1 MGEIAKLYNNITNIG
16 VTDKLS
22 KLEMKRVRLLN
33 IFISNWFLIELI
45 LITEDTLKKGI
56 YSLPVL
62 IHMGSITGLLVTLF
76 LQYKRKFMVARIL
89 FFSLILY
96 SNFMF
101 CNFAERGGYI
111 EYFYIVV
118 PVFLLLFTNNKYL
131 LYSVFIISY
140 LLFVIPIHIFPIYPE
155 GTFGSPV
162 LILIQFIIFFFLVQY
177 FKNANI
183 KSEETLE
190 NQRKQLEELNEFQS
204 QFFINVSHEI
214 RTPLTLIKG
223 EIDQLELLKGSA
235 YEKEG
240 FEIKN
245 RLNKQVNKI
254 KNIVDDV
261 LDLAKM
267 KEANF
272 KISPTPYLINKLI
285 DKLYTSFEP
294 LCNQKEIV
302 FTVKKEKN
310 ECWVSSDI
318 IFLERALNNIILN
331 AIKYTPKKGNITVS
345 LNKLNEQIIISIKD
359 SGIGISEKNIKLI
372 YNRFY
377 QVKNDINKA
386 GGSGIG
392 LAFSKEII
400 ELHQGSLT
408 VKSELG
414 KGSTFIISLPETTK
428 IYKEIQH
435 VQHEK
440 TSKKNAHKSTLI
452 SKDIIKQP
460 KSGHYRILIVDDNFE
475 MRAYLKRILSNYT
488 CFEAENGKEA
498 LDFLSKEKIDFVITD
513 YMMPLMN
520 GLALIEKIKAK
531 KINVPILMLTARTDT
546 KSKLEVLR
554 LGIDDYLN
562 KPFEKEELLIRIQ
575 NALNNSINRTI
586 FIKENTIKK
595 EELSDGDLWIKK
607 VEEFINK
614 QCSDPNMTQE
624 DIAQHFSTSRSS
636 LNRKIK
642 AATGLTPNQFITE
655 IKLQKARSIVEQ
667 NPSVLLKTLAL
678 EVGYLHST
686 HFSKIYKQRFGVLP
700 LNKSTIKKGA
710 N

>member
-1 MGEIAKLYNNITNIG
+1 MGEIAKLYTNITNIG

-62 IHMGSITGLLVTLF
+62 IHIGSITGLLVTLF

-240 FEIKN
+240 FDIKN

-294 LCNQKEIV
+294 LCNQKDIV
-302 FTVKKEKN
+302 LTVKKEKD
-310 ECWVSSDI
+310 EYWVSSDI

-359 SGIGISEKNIKLI
+359 SGIGISEKDIKLI

-428 IYKEIQH
+428 IDKEIQH
-435 VQHEK
+435 EK
-440 TSKKNAHKSTLI
+440 PSKKNAHKSTLI
-452 SKDIIKQP
+452 SKDKIKQP
-460 KSGHYRILIVDDNFE
+460 TSGHYRILIVDDNFE

-488 CFEAENGKEA
+488 CFEAENGEEA
-498 LDFLSKEKIDFVITD
+498 LDFLSKEKIDFIITD
-513 YMMPLMN
+513 YMMPVMN

-531 KINVPILMLTARTDT
+531 KINVPILMLTALTDT

-562 KPFEKEELLIRIQ
+562 KPFEKDELLIRIQ
-575 NALNNSINRTI
+575 NALNNSINRTTY
-586 FIKENTIKK
+586 IKENTIKK
-595 EELSDGDLWIKK
+595 EELNESDLWIKK
-607 VEEFINK
+607 IEEFINK

-624 DIAQHFSTSRSS
+624 DIAQHLNTSRSS

>member
-1 MGEIAKLYNNITNIG
+1 MKKIAKLYSNITNIG

-22 KLEMKRVRLLN
+22 KLESKRVRLLN
-33 IFISNWFLIELI
+33 IFISNWFLIELV

-56 YSLPVL
+56 SSFPVL
-62 IHMGSITGLLVTLF
+62 VHTGSIIGLLATLF

-140 LLFVIPIHIFPIYPE
+140 LLFVIPIHVFPIYPE
-155 GTFGSPV
+155 GTFGSPI

-190 NQRKQLEELNEFQS
+190 SQRKQLEELNEFQS

-223 EIDQLELLKGSA
+223 EIDGLDAFKNTP
-235 YEKEG
+235 YETESLV
-240 FEIKN
+240 IKN

-254 KNIVDDV
+254 KTIVDDV

-267 KEANF
+267 KDANF
-272 KISPTPYLINKLI
+272 KIYPTPFLINNLI
-285 DKLYTSFEP
+285 NKLYTSFEP
-294 LCNQKEIV
+294 LCNQKGIS
-302 FTVKKEKN
+302 FTIKKVNE
-310 ECWVSSDI
+310 ECWVLSDTV
-318 IFLERALNNIILN
+318 FLERALNNIIVN
-331 AIKYTPKKGNITVS
+331 AIKYTPKNGNISIT
-345 LNKLNEQIIISIKD
+345 LYENNEQVFIAVKD
-359 SGIGISEKNIKLI
+359 SGIGIAKKDIDLI
-372 YNRFY
+372 YDRFY
-377 QVKNDINKA
+377 QAKNDINKA
-386 GGSGIG
+386 GGSGVG

-400 ELHQGSLT
+400 ELHQGKLT
-408 VKSELG
+408 VESKLD
-414 KGSTFIISLPETTK
+414 KGSTFIVMLPKASKINTKENLEETT
-428 IYKEIQH
+428 
-435 VQHEK
+435 VQNTYEESFTH
-440 TSKKNAHKSTLI
+440 KKVI
-452 SKDIIKQP
+452 SSEVTKP
-460 KSGHYRILIVDDNFE
+460 YTILIVDDNFE
-475 MRAYLKRILSNYT
+475 MRAYLKSILNNYT

-498 LDFLSKEKIDFVITD
+498 LDILSKEKIDFIVTD
-513 YMMPLMN
+513 YMMPVMN
-520 GLALIEKIKAK
+520 GLTLIENIKEK
-531 KINVPILMLTARTDT
+531 KINVPILMLTARTDS
-546 KSKLEVLR
+546 KSKLKVLQ

-575 NALNNSINRTI
+575 NALNNSINRTT
-586 FIKENTIKK
+586 FIEENTIEKK
-595 EELSDGDLWIKK
+595 ELSQSNLWIKK
-607 VEEFINK
+607 VQKFINE
-614 QCSDPNMTQE
+614 QCSNPNMTQE
-624 DIAQHFSTSRSS
+624 DIAQHFNTSRSS

-642 AATGLTPNQFITE
+642 AATGLTPNQLITE

-700 LNKSTIKKGA
+700 LNKSAIKKGA

>member
-1 MGEIAKLYNNITNIG
+1 MGKITKLYSDITNIG
-16 VTDKLS
+16 ATDKLS

-33 IFISNWFLIELI
+33 IFISNWFLIELV
-45 LITEDTLKKGI
+45 LITEDYLSRVDP
-56 YSLPVL
+56 SLQVF
-62 IHMGSITGLLVTLF
+62 IHSGSIIGLLTTLF
-76 LQYKRKFMVARIL
+76 LQYKRKFLSARIL

-183 KSEETLE
+183 KSEEILE

-223 EIDQLELLKGSA
+223 EVDRLELLKGTT

-240 FEIKN
+240 FDIKN

-254 KNIVDDV
+254 KTIVDDV

-294 LCNQKEIV
+294 LCNQKDIV
-302 FTVKKEKN
+302 LTVKKEKD

-359 SGIGISEKNIKLI
+359 SGIGISEKDIKLI

-414 KGSTFIISLPETTK
+414 KGSTFIISLPETTN
-428 IYKEIQH
+428 IDKETQ
-435 VQHEK
+435 QEK
-440 TSKKNAHKSTLI
+440 PSKKNAHKSTLI
-452 SKDIIKQP
+452 SENKIKQHT
-460 KSGHYRILIVDDNFE
+460 SGHYRILIVDDNFE

-488 CFEAENGKEA
+488 CFEAENGEEA

-513 YMMPLMN
+513 YMMPVMN

-562 KPFEKEELLIRIQ
+562 KPFEKDELLIRIQ
-575 NALNNSINRTI
+575 NALNNSINRTT

-595 EELSDGDLWIKK
+595 EELNESDLWIKK

-624 DIAQHFSTSRSS
+624 DIAQHFNTSRSS

-642 AATGLTPNQFITE
+642 AVTGLTPNQFITE
-655 IKLQKARSIVEQ
+655 VKLQKARIIIEQ
-667 NPSVLLKTLAL
+667 NPSILLKTLAL
-678 EVGYLHST
+678 EVGYLHTT
-686 HFSKIYKQRFGVLP
+686 HFSKIYKQRFGLLP
-700 LNKSTIKKGA
+700 LNKNMIKKEA

>member
-1 MGEIAKLYNNITNIG
+1 MGEIAKLYTNITNIG

-62 IHMGSITGLLVTLF
+62 IHIGSITGLLVTLF

-240 FEIKN
+240 FDIKN
-245 RLNKQVNKI
+245 RINKQVNKI

-294 LCNQKEIV
+294 LCNQKYIV
-302 FTVKKEKN
+302 LTVKKEKD
-310 ECWVSSDI
+310 EYWVSSDI

-428 IYKEIQH
+428 IDKEIQ
-435 VQHEK
+435 QEK
-440 TSKKNAHKSTLI
+440 PLKKNAHKSTLI
-452 SKDIIKQP
+452 SKDKIKQP
-460 KSGHYRILIVDDNFE
+460 TSGHYRILIVDDNFE

-488 CFEAENGKEA
+488 CFEAENGEEA

-513 YMMPLMN
+513 YMMPVMN

-562 KPFEKEELLIRIQ
+562 KPFEKDELLIRIQ
-575 NALNNSINRTI
+575 NALNNSINRTTY
-586 FIKENTIKK
+586 IKENTIKK
-595 EELSDGDLWIKK
+595 EELNESDLWIKK

-624 DIAQHFSTSRSS
+624 DIAQHLNTSRSS

>member
-1 MGEIAKLYNNITNIG
+1 MGEIAKLYTNITNIG

-62 IHMGSITGLLVTLF
+62 IHIGSITGLLVTLF

-240 FEIKN
+240 FDIKN

-294 LCNQKEIV
+294 LCNQKDIV
-302 FTVKKEKN
+302 LTVKKEKD
-310 ECWVSSDI
+310 ECWVLSDI

-359 SGIGISEKNIKLI
+359 SGIGISEKDIKLI

-400 ELHQGSLT
+400 ELHQGNLT

-428 IYKEIQH
+428 IDKEIQR
-435 VQHEK
+435 EK
-440 TSKKNAHKSTLI
+440 PSKKNTHKSTLI
-452 SKDIIKQP
+452 SKDKIKQP
-460 KSGHYRILIVDDNFE
+460 TSGHYRILIVDDNFE

-488 CFEAENGKEA
+488 CFEAENGEEA
-498 LDFLSKEKIDFVITD
+498 LDFLSKEKIDFIITD
-513 YMMPLMN
+513 YMMPVMN

-531 KINVPILMLTARTDT
+531 KINVPILMLTARTDA

-562 KPFEKEELLIRIQ
+562 KPFEKDELLIRIQ
-575 NALNNSINRTI
+575 NALNNSINRTTY
-586 FIKENTIKK
+586 IKENTIKK
-595 EELSDGDLWIKK
+595 EELNESDLWIKK

-624 DIAQHFSTSRSS
+624 DIALHLNTSRSS

>member
-1 MGEIAKLYNNITNIG
+1 MGEIAKLYTNITNIG

-62 IHMGSITGLLVTLF
+62 IHIGSITGLLVTLF

-240 FEIKN
+240 FDIKN
-245 RLNKQVNKI
+245 RLNKEVNKI

-294 LCNQKEIV
+294 LCNQKDIV
-302 FTVKKEKN
+302 LTVKKEKD
-310 ECWVSSDI
+310 ECWVLSDI

-428 IYKEIQH
+428 IDKEIQH
-435 VQHEK
+435 EK
-440 TSKKNAHKSTLI
+440 PSKKNTHKSTLI
-452 SKDIIKQP
+452 SKDKIKQP
-460 KSGHYRILIVDDNFE
+460 TSGHYRILIVDDNFE

-488 CFEAENGKEA
+488 CFEAENGEEA
-498 LDFLSKEKIDFVITD
+498 LDFLSKEKIDFIITD
-513 YMMPLMN
+513 YMMPVMN

-562 KPFEKEELLIRIQ
+562 KPFEKDELLIRIQ
-575 NALNNSINRTI
+575 NALNNSINRTTY
-586 FIKENTIKK
+586 IKENTIKK
-595 EELSDGDLWIKK
+595 EELNESDLWIKK

-624 DIAQHFSTSRSS
+624 DIAQHLNTSRSS

>member
-1 MGEIAKLYNNITNIG
+1 MFYKKIAKLYNNLTNIG

-22 KLEMKRVRLLN
+22 KLERKRVRLLN
-33 IFISNWFLIELI
+33 IFISNWFLIELV
-45 LITEDTLKKGI
+45 LISEDIFNKGTS
-56 YSLPVL
+56 SLPVF
-62 IHMGSITGLLVTLF
+62 IHSGSIIGLVVTLF
-76 LQYKRKFMVARIL
+76 LQFKHKFQAARIL

-140 LLFVIPIHIFPIYPE
+140 LLFVIPIHIFPIYPK
-155 GTFGSPV
+155 GTFGSPI
-162 LILIQFIIFFFLVQY
+162 LILVQFIIFFFLVQY
-177 FKNANI
+177 FKNVNT
-183 KSEETLE
+183 KSEEILE

-240 FEIKN
+240 FDIKN

-359 SGIGISEKNIKLI
+359 SGIGIAKEDINLI

-386 GGSGIG
+386 GGSGVG

-400 ELHQGSLT
+400 ELHQGKLI
-408 VKSELG
+408 VESELK
-414 KGSTFIISLPETTK
+414 KGSTFTIMLPQTSKINTK
-428 IYKEIQH
+428 ENLEEIT
-435 VQHEK
+435 VQHTYEESFTHK
-440 TSKKNAHKSTLI
+440 KVTSSEITKPYA
-452 SKDIIKQP
+452 
-460 KSGHYRILIVDDNFE
+460 ILIVDDNFE
-475 MRAYLKRILSNYT
+475 MRAYLKKILNQYT

-498 LDFLSKEKIDFVITD
+498 LDVLSNERIDFMVTD
-513 YMMPLMN
+513 YMMPVMD
-520 GLALIEKIKAK
+520 GLTLIEKIKEQE
-531 KINVPILMLTARTDT
+531 IYVPILMLTARTDST
-546 KSKLEVLR
+546 SKLNVLR
-554 LGIDDYLN
+554 LGIDDYVN

-575 NALNNSINRTI
+575 NALHNNANRAQ
-586 FIKENTIKK
+586 FIERNNISKK
-595 EELSDGDLWIKK
+595 ELDQNNHWIIDIQKF
-607 VEEFINK
+607 VYK
-614 QCSDPNMTQE
+614 QCSNPKMTQD
-624 DIAQHFSTSRSS
+624 DIVAYFSTSRSS

-642 AATGLTPNQFITE
+642 AKTGLTPNQFITE
-655 IKLQKARSIVEQ
+655 IKLQKARDLLEQ
-667 NPSVLLKTLAL
+667 NPTILLKTLAL
-678 EVGYLHST
+678 EVGYLHTT

-700 LNKSTIKKGA
+700 MAKN
-710 N
+710 NQV

>member
-1 MGEIAKLYNNITNIG
+1 MGEVAKLYNNITNIG

-302 FTVKKEKN
+302 FTVKKEKS

-428 IYKEIQH
+428 INKEIQL
-435 VQHEK
+435 EK

-488 CFEAENGKEA
+488 CFEAENGEEA

-513 YMMPLMN
+513 YMMPVMN
-520 GLALIEKIKAK
+520 GLALIEKIKAN

-575 NALNNSINRTI
+575 NALNNSINRTT

-595 EELSDGDLWIKK
+595 EELSEGDLWIKK

-624 DIAQHFSTSRSS
+624 DIAQHFNTSRSS

>member
-1 MGEIAKLYNNITNIG
+1 MKKIAKLYSNITNIG

-22 KLEMKRVRLLN
+22 KLESKRVRLLN
-33 IFISNWFLIELI
+33 IFISNWFLIELV

-56 YSLPVL
+56 SSFPVL
-62 IHMGSITGLLVTLF
+62 VHTGSIIGLLATLF

-140 LLFVIPIHIFPIYPE
+140 LLFVIPIHVFPIYPE
-155 GTFGSPV
+155 GTFGSPI

-190 NQRKQLEELNEFQS
+190 SQRKQLEELNEFQS

-223 EIDQLELLKGSA
+223 EIDGLDAFKNTP
-235 YEKEG
+235 YETESLV
-240 FEIKN
+240 IKN

-254 KNIVDDV
+254 KTIVDDV

-267 KEANF
+267 KDASF
-272 KISPTPYLINKLI
+272 KIYPTPFLINNLI
-285 DKLYTSFEP
+285 NKLYTSFEP
-294 LCNQKEIV
+294 LCNQKGIS
-302 FTVKKEKN
+302 FTIKKVNE
-310 ECWVSSDI
+310 ECWVLSDTV
-318 IFLERALNNIILN
+318 FLERALNNIIVN
-331 AIKYTPKKGNITVS
+331 AIKYTPKNGNISIT
-345 LNKLNEQIIISIKD
+345 LYENNEQVFIAVKD
-359 SGIGISEKNIKLI
+359 SGIGIAKKDIDLI
-372 YNRFY
+372 YDRFY
-377 QVKNDINKA
+377 QAKNDINKA
-386 GGSGIG
+386 GGSGVG

-400 ELHQGSLT
+400 ELHQGKLT
-408 VKSELG
+408 VESKLD
-414 KGSTFIISLPETTK
+414 KGSTFIVMLPKASKINTKENLEETT
-428 IYKEIQH
+428 
-435 VQHEK
+435 VQNTYEESFTH
-440 TSKKNAHKSTLI
+440 KKVI
-452 SKDIIKQP
+452 SSEVTKP
-460 KSGHYRILIVDDNFE
+460 YTILIVDDNFE
-475 MRAYLKRILSNYT
+475 MRAYLKSILNNYT
-488 CFEAENGKEA
+488 CFDAENGKEA
-498 LDFLSKEKIDFVITD
+498 LDILSKEKIDFIVTD
-513 YMMPLMN
+513 YMMPVMN
-520 GLALIEKIKAK
+520 GLTLIENIKEK
-531 KINVPILMLTARTDT
+531 KINVPILMLTARTDS
-546 KSKLEVLR
+546 KSKLKVLR

-575 NALNNSINRTI
+575 NALNNSINRTT
-586 FIKENTIKK
+586 FIKENTIEKK
-595 EELSDGDLWIKK
+595 ELSQSNLWIKK
-607 VEEFINK
+607 VQKFINE
-614 QCSDPNMTQE
+614 QCSNPNMTQE
-624 DIAQHFSTSRSS
+624 DIAQHFNTSRSS

-642 AATGLTPNQFITE
+642 AATGLTPNQLITE

-700 LNKSTIKKGA
+700 LNKSAIKKGA

>member
-1 MGEIAKLYNNITNIG
+1 MGEIAKLYTNITNIG

-62 IHMGSITGLLVTLF
+62 IHIGSITGLLVTLF

-240 FEIKN
+240 FDIKN
-245 RLNKQVNKI
+245 RLNKEVNKI

-294 LCNQKEIV
+294 LCNQKGIV
-302 FTVKKEKN
+302 LTVKKEKD
-310 ECWVSSDI
+310 ECWVLSDI

-428 IYKEIQH
+428 IDKEIQH
-435 VQHEK
+435 EK
-440 TSKKNAHKSTLI
+440 PSKKNAHKSTLI
-452 SKDIIKQP
+452 SKDKIKQP

-488 CFEAENGKEA
+488 CFEAENGEEA
-498 LDFLSKEKIDFVITD
+498 LDFLSKEKIDFIITD
-513 YMMPLMN
+513 YMMPVMN

-531 KINVPILMLTARTDT
+531 KINIPILMLTARTDT

-562 KPFEKEELLIRIQ
+562 KPFGKDELLIRIQ
-575 NALNNSINRTI
+575 NALNNSINRTTY
-586 FIKENTIKK
+586 IKENTIKK
-595 EELSDGDLWIKK
+595 EELNESDLWIKK

-624 DIAQHFSTSRSS
+624 DIAQHLNTSRSS

>member
-1 MGEIAKLYNNITNIG
+1 MGEIAKLYTNITNIG

-62 IHMGSITGLLVTLF
+62 IHIGSITGLLVTLF

-240 FEIKN
+240 FDIKN

-294 LCNQKEIV
+294 LCNQKDIV
-302 FTVKKEKN
+302 LTVKKEKD
-310 ECWVSSDI
+310 ECWVLSDI

-400 ELHQGSLT
+400 ELHQGNLT

-428 IYKEIQH
+428 IDKEIQH
-435 VQHEK
+435 EK
-440 TSKKNAHKSTLI
+440 PSKKNAHKSTLI
-452 SKDIIKQP
+452 SKDKIKQP
-460 KSGHYRILIVDDNFE
+460 TSGHYRILIVDDNFE

-488 CFEAENGKEA
+488 CFEAENGEEA

-513 YMMPLMN
+513 YMMPVMN

-531 KINVPILMLTARTDT
+531 KINVPILMLTARTET

-562 KPFEKEELLIRIQ
+562 KPFEKDELLIRIQ
-575 NALNNSINRTI
+575 NALNNSINRTTY
-586 FIKENTIKK
+586 IKENTIKK
-595 EELSDGDLWIKK
+595 EELNESDLWIKK

-624 DIAQHFSTSRSS
+624 DIALHLNTSRSS

>member
-1 MGEIAKLYNNITNIG
+1 MGEIAKLYTNITNIG

-62 IHMGSITGLLVTLF
+62 IHIGSITGLLVTLF

-140 LLFVIPIHIFPIYPE
+140 LLFVIPIHIFPIYPK

-240 FEIKN
+240 FDIKN

-294 LCNQKEIV
+294 LCNQKDIV
-302 FTVKKEKN
+302 LTVKKEKD
-310 ECWVSSDI
+310 ECWVLSDI

-428 IYKEIQH
+428 IDKEIQH
-435 VQHEK
+435 EK
-440 TSKKNAHKSTLI
+440 PSKKNANKSTLI
-452 SKDIIKQP
+452 SKDKIKQP

-488 CFEAENGKEA
+488 CFEAENGEEA

-513 YMMPLMN
+513 YMMPVMN

-562 KPFEKEELLIRIQ
+562 KPFEKDELLIRIQ
-575 NALNNSINRTI
+575 NALNNSINRTTY
-586 FIKENTIKK
+586 IKENTIKK
-595 EELSDGDLWIKK
+595 EELNESDLWIKK

-624 DIAQHFSTSRSS
+624 DIAQHLNTSRSS

>member
-1 MGEIAKLYNNITNIG
+1 MGEIAKLYTNITNIG

-62 IHMGSITGLLVTLF
+62 IHIGSITGLLVTLF

-240 FEIKN
+240 FDIKN

-294 LCNQKEIV
+294 LCNQKDIV
-302 FTVKKEKN
+302 LTVKKEKD
-310 ECWVSSDI
+310 ECWVLSDI

-359 SGIGISEKNIKLI
+359 SGIGISEKDIKLI

-428 IYKEIQH
+428 IDKEIQR
-435 VQHEK
+435 EK
-440 TSKKNAHKSTLI
+440 PSKKNAHKSTLI
-452 SKDIIKQP
+452 SKDKIKQP
-460 KSGHYRILIVDDNFE
+460 TSGHYRILIVDDNFE

-488 CFEAENGKEA
+488 CFEAENGEEA

-513 YMMPLMN
+513 YMMPVMN

-562 KPFEKEELLIRIQ
+562 KPFEKDELLIRIQ
-575 NALNNSINRTI
+575 NALNNSINRTTY
-586 FIKENTIKK
+586 IKENTIKK
-595 EELSDGDLWIKK
+595 EELNESDLWIKK

-624 DIAQHFSTSRSS
+624 DIAQHLNTSRSS

>member
-1 MGEIAKLYNNITNIG
+1 MGKITKLYSDITNIG

-33 IFISNWFLIELI
+33 IFISNWFLIELV
-45 LITEDTLKKGI
+45 LITEDYLSRVDP
-56 YSLPVL
+56 SLQVF
-62 IHMGSITGLLVTLF
+62 IHSGSIIGLLTTLF
-76 LQYKRKFMVARIL
+76 LQYKRKFLFARIL

-140 LLFVIPIHIFPIYPE
+140 LLFVIPIHLFPIYPE
-155 GTFGSPV
+155 GTFGSPI

-183 KSEETLE
+183 KSEEILE

-223 EIDQLELLKGSA
+223 EVDRLELLKGTT

-240 FEIKN
+240 FDIKN

-254 KNIVDDV
+254 KTIVDDV

-294 LCNQKEIV
+294 LCNQKDIV
-302 FTVKKEKN
+302 LTVKKEKD

-345 LNKLNEQIIISIKD
+345 LNKLNGQIIISIKD
-359 SGIGISEKNIKLI
+359 SGIGISEKDIKLI

-428 IYKEIQH
+428 IDKEIQR
-435 VQHEK
+435 EK
-440 TSKKNAHKSTLI
+440 PSKKNTHKSTLI
-452 SKDIIKQP
+452 SKDKIKQP
-460 KSGHYRILIVDDNFE
+460 ISGHYRILIVDDNFE

-488 CFEAENGKEA
+488 CFEAENGEEA

-513 YMMPLMN
+513 YMMPVMN
-520 GLALIEKIKAK
+520 GLALVENIKKK

-575 NALNNSINRTI
+575 NALNNSINRTT
-586 FIKENTIKK
+586 FIKENTIEK
-595 EELSDGDLWIKK
+595 EELNESNLWIKK

-624 DIAQHFSTSRSS
+624 DIAQHFNTSRSS

-642 AATGLTPNQFITE
+642 AVTGLTPNQFITE
-655 IKLQKARSIVEQ
+655 VKLQKARIIIEQ
-667 NPSVLLKTLAL
+667 NPSILLKTLAL
-678 EVGYLHST
+678 EVGYLHTT
-686 HFSKIYKQRFGVLP
+686 HFSKIYKQRFGLLP
-700 LNKSTIKKGA
+700 LNKSIIKKEA

>member
-1 MGEIAKLYNNITNIG
+1 MKKIAKLYSNITNIG

-22 KLEMKRVRLLN
+22 KLESKRVRLLN
-33 IFISNWFLIELI
+33 IFISNWFLIELV

-56 YSLPVL
+56 SSFPVL
-62 IHMGSITGLLVTLF
+62 VHTGSIIGLLATLF

-140 LLFVIPIHIFPIYPE
+140 LLFVIPIHVFPIYPE
-155 GTFGSPV
+155 GTFGSPI

-190 NQRKQLEELNEFQS
+190 SQRKQLEELNEFQS

-223 EIDQLELLKGSA
+223 EIDGLDAFKNTP
-235 YEKEG
+235 YETESLV
-240 FEIKN
+240 IKN

-254 KNIVDDV
+254 KTIVDDV

-267 KEANF
+267 KDANF
-272 KISPTPYLINKLI
+272 KIYPTPFLINNLI
-285 DKLYTSFEP
+285 NKLYTSFEP
-294 LCNQKEIV
+294 LCSQKGIS
-302 FTVKKEKN
+302 FTIKKVNE
-310 ECWVSSDI
+310 ECWVLSDTV
-318 IFLERALNNIILN
+318 FLERALNNIIVN
-331 AIKYTPKKGNITVS
+331 AIKYTPKNGNISIT
-345 LNKLNEQIIISIKD
+345 LYKNNEQVFIAVKD
-359 SGIGISEKNIKLI
+359 SGIGIAKKDIDLI
-372 YNRFY
+372 YDRFY
-377 QVKNDINKA
+377 QAKNDINKA
-386 GGSGIG
+386 GGSGVG

-400 ELHQGSLT
+400 ELHQGKLT
-408 VKSELG
+408 VESKLD
-414 KGSTFIISLPETTK
+414 KGSTFIVMLPKASKINTKENLEETT
-428 IYKEIQH
+428 
-435 VQHEK
+435 VQNTYEESFTH
-440 TSKKNAHKSTLI
+440 KKVI
-452 SKDIIKQP
+452 SSEVTKP
-460 KSGHYRILIVDDNFE
+460 YTILIVDDNFE
-475 MRAYLKRILSNYT
+475 MRTYLKSILNNYT
-488 CFEAENGKEA
+488 CFEAENGKAA
-498 LDFLSKEKIDFVITD
+498 LDILSKEKIDFIVTD
-513 YMMPLMN
+513 YMMPVMN
-520 GLALIEKIKAK
+520 GLTLIENIKEK
-531 KINVPILMLTARTDT
+531 KINVPILMLTARTDS
-546 KSKLEVLR
+546 KSKLKVLR

-575 NALNNSINRTI
+575 NALNNSINRTT
-586 FIKENTIKK
+586 FIKENTIEKK
-595 EELSDGDLWIKK
+595 ELSQSNLWIKK
-607 VEEFINK
+607 VQKFINE
-614 QCSDPNMTQE
+614 QCSNPNMTQE
-624 DIAQHFSTSRSS
+624 DIAQHFNTSRSS

-642 AATGLTPNQFITE
+642 AATGLTPNQLITE

-700 LNKSTIKKGA
+700 LNKSAIKKGA

>member
-1 MGEIAKLYNNITNIG
+1 MGEIAKLYKNITNTG

-62 IHMGSITGLLVTLF
+62 IHIGSITGLLVTLF

-294 LCNQKEIV
+294 LCNQKDIV
-302 FTVKKEKN
+302 LTVKKEKD
-310 ECWVSSDI
+310 ECWVLSDI

-359 SGIGISEKNIKLI
+359 SGIGISEKDIKLI

-428 IYKEIQH
+428 IDKEIQH
-435 VQHEK
+435 EK
-440 TSKKNAHKSTLI
+440 PSKKNAHKSTLI
-452 SKDIIKQP
+452 SKDKIKQP
-460 KSGHYRILIVDDNFE
+460 TSGHYRILIVDDNFE

-488 CFEAENGKEA
+488 CFEAENGEEA
-498 LDFLSKEKIDFVITD
+498 LDFLSKEKI
-513 YMMPLMN
+513 
-520 GLALIEKIKAK
+520 
-531 KINVPILMLTARTDT
+531 
-546 KSKLEVLR
+546 
-554 LGIDDYLN
+554 
-562 KPFEKEELLIRIQ
+562 
-575 NALNNSINRTI
+575 
-586 FIKENTIKK
+586 
-595 EELSDGDLWIKK
+595 
-607 VEEFINK
+607 
-614 QCSDPNMTQE
+614 
-624 DIAQHFSTSRSS
+624 
-636 LNRKIK
+636 
-642 AATGLTPNQFITE
+642 
-655 IKLQKARSIVEQ
+655 
-667 NPSVLLKTLAL
+667 
-678 EVGYLHST
+678 
-686 HFSKIYKQRFGVLP
+686 
-700 LNKSTIKKGA
+700 
-710 N
+710 

>member
-1 MGEIAKLYNNITNIG
+1 MGEIAKLYTNITNIG

-62 IHMGSITGLLVTLF
+62 IHIGSITGLLVTLF

-240 FEIKN
+240 FDIKN

-294 LCNQKEIV
+294 LCNQKDIV
-302 FTVKKEKN
+302 LTVKKEKD
-310 ECWVSSDI
+310 ECWVLSDI

-359 SGIGISEKNIKLI
+359 SGIGISEKDIKLI

-428 IYKEIQH
+428 IDKEIQH
-435 VQHEK
+435 EK
-440 TSKKNAHKSTLI
+440 PSKKNAHKSTLI
-452 SKDIIKQP
+452 SKDKIKQP
-460 KSGHYRILIVDDNFE
+460 TSGHYRILIVDDNFE

-488 CFEAENGKEA
+488 CFEAENGEEA

-513 YMMPLMN
+513 YMMPVMN

-562 KPFEKEELLIRIQ
+562 KPFEKDELLIRIQ
-575 NALNNSINRTI
+575 NALNNSINRTTY
-586 FIKENTIKK
+586 IKENTIKK
-595 EELSDGDLWIKK
+595 EELNESDLWIKK

-624 DIAQHFSTSRSS
+624 DIAQHLNTSRSS

>member
-1 MGEIAKLYNNITNIG
+1 MGEIAKLYTNITNIG

-62 IHMGSITGLLVTLF
+62 IHIGSITGLLVTLF

-240 FEIKN
+240 FDIKN

-294 LCNQKEIV
+294 LCNQKDIV
-302 FTVKKEKN
+302 LTIKKEKD
-310 ECWVSSDI
+310 EYWVSSDI

-428 IYKEIQH
+428 IDKEIQH
-435 VQHEK
+435 EK
-440 TSKKNAHKSTLI
+440 PSKKNAHKSTLI
-452 SKDIIKQP
+452 SKDKIKQP
-460 KSGHYRILIVDDNFE
+460 TSGHYRILIVDDNFE

-488 CFEAENGKEA
+488 CFEAENGEEA

-513 YMMPLMN
+513 YMMPVMN

-562 KPFEKEELLIRIQ
+562 KPFEKDELLIRIQ
-575 NALNNSINRTI
+575 NALNNSINRTTY
-586 FIKENTIKK
+586 IKENTIKK
-595 EELSDGDLWIKK
+595 EELNESDLWIKK

-624 DIAQHFSTSRSS
+624 DIAQHLNTSRSS

>member
-1 MGEIAKLYNNITNIG
+1 MKKIAKLYSNITNIG

-22 KLEMKRVRLLN
+22 KLESKRVRLLN
-33 IFISNWFLIELI
+33 IFISNWFLIELV

-56 YSLPVL
+56 SSFPVL
-62 IHMGSITGLLVTLF
+62 VHTGSIIGLLATLF

-140 LLFVIPIHIFPIYPE
+140 LLFVIPIHVFPIYPE
-155 GTFGSPV
+155 GTFGSPI

-190 NQRKQLEELNEFQS
+190 SQRKQLEELNEFQS

-223 EIDQLELLKGSA
+223 EIDGLDAFKNTP
-235 YEKEG
+235 YETESLV
-240 FEIKN
+240 IKN

-254 KNIVDDV
+254 KTIVDDV

-267 KEANF
+267 KDANF
-272 KISPTPYLINKLI
+272 KIYPTPFLINNLI
-285 DKLYTSFEP
+285 NKLYTSFEP
-294 LCNQKEIV
+294 LCSQKGIS
-302 FTVKKEKN
+302 FTIKKVNE
-310 ECWVSSDI
+310 ECWVLSDTV
-318 IFLERALNNIILN
+318 FLERALNNIIVN
-331 AIKYTPKKGNITVS
+331 AIKYTPKNGNISIT
-345 LNKLNEQIIISIKD
+345 LYENNEQVFIAVKD
-359 SGIGISEKNIKLI
+359 SGIGIAKKDIDLI
-372 YNRFY
+372 YDRFY
-377 QVKNDINKA
+377 QAKNDINKA
-386 GGSGIG
+386 GGSGVG

-400 ELHQGSLT
+400 ELHQGKLT
-408 VKSELG
+408 VESKLD
-414 KGSTFIISLPETTK
+414 KGSTFIVMLPKASKINTKENLEETT
-428 IYKEIQH
+428 
-435 VQHEK
+435 VQNTYEESFTH
-440 TSKKNAHKSTLI
+440 KKVI
-452 SKDIIKQP
+452 SSEVTKP
-460 KSGHYRILIVDDNFE
+460 YTILIVDDNFE
-475 MRAYLKRILSNYT
+475 MRAYLKSILNNYT

-498 LDFLSKEKIDFVITD
+498 LDILSKEKIDFIVTD
-513 YMMPLMN
+513 YMMPVMN
-520 GLALIEKIKAK
+520 GLTLIENIKEK
-531 KINVPILMLTARTDT
+531 KINVPILMLTARTDS
-546 KSKLEVLR
+546 KSKLKVLR

-575 NALNNSINRTI
+575 NALNNSINRTT
-586 FIKENTIKK
+586 FIEENTIEKK
-595 EELSDGDLWIKK
+595 ELSQSNLWIKK
-607 VEEFINK
+607 VQKFINE
-614 QCSDPNMTQE
+614 QCSNPNMTQE
-624 DIAQHFSTSRSS
+624 DIAQHFNTSRSS

-642 AATGLTPNQFITE
+642 AATGLTPNQLITE

-700 LNKSTIKKGA
+700 LNKSAIKKGA

>member
-1 MGEIAKLYNNITNIG
+1 MKKIAKLYSNITNIG

-22 KLEMKRVRLLN
+22 KLESKRVRLLN
-33 IFISNWFLIELI
+33 IFISNWFLIELV

-56 YSLPVL
+56 SSFPVL
-62 IHMGSITGLLVTLF
+62 VHTGSIIGLLATLF

-140 LLFVIPIHIFPIYPE
+140 LLFVIPIHVFPIYPE
-155 GTFGSPV
+155 GTFGSPI

-190 NQRKQLEELNEFQS
+190 SQRKQLEELNEFQS

-223 EIDQLELLKGSA
+223 EIDGLDAFKNTP
-235 YEKEG
+235 YETESLV
-240 FEIKN
+240 IKN

-254 KNIVDDV
+254 KTIVDDV

-267 KEANF
+267 KDANF
-272 KISPTPYLINKLI
+272 KIYPTPFLINNLI
-285 DKLYTSFEP
+285 NKLYTSFEP
-294 LCNQKEIV
+294 LCNQKGIS
-302 FTVKKEKN
+302 FTIKKVNE
-310 ECWVSSDI
+310 ECWVLSDTV
-318 IFLERALNNIILN
+318 FLERALNNIIVN
-331 AIKYTPKKGNITVS
+331 AIKYTPKNGNISIT
-345 LNKLNEQIIISIKD
+345 LYKNNEQVFIAVKD
-359 SGIGISEKNIKLI
+359 SGIGIAKKDIDLI
-372 YNRFY
+372 YDRFY
-377 QVKNDINKA
+377 QAKNDINKA
-386 GGSGIG
+386 GGSGVG

-400 ELHQGSLT
+400 ELHQGKLT
-408 VKSELG
+408 VESKLD
-414 KGSTFIISLPETTK
+414 KGSTFIVMLPKASKINTKENLEETT
-428 IYKEIQH
+428 
-435 VQHEK
+435 VQNTYEESFTH
-440 TSKKNAHKSTLI
+440 KKVI
-452 SKDIIKQP
+452 SSEVTKP
-460 KSGHYRILIVDDNFE
+460 YTILIVDDNFE
-475 MRAYLKRILSNYT
+475 MRAYLKSILNNYT

-498 LDFLSKEKIDFVITD
+498 LDILSKEKIDFIVTD
-513 YMMPLMN
+513 YMMPVMN
-520 GLALIEKIKAK
+520 GLTLIENIKEK
-531 KINVPILMLTARTDT
+531 KINVPILMLTARTDS
-546 KSKLEVLR
+546 KSKLKVLR

-575 NALNNSINRTI
+575 NALNNSINRTT
-586 FIKENTIKK
+586 FIEENTIEKK
-595 EELSDGDLWIKK
+595 ELSQSNLWIKK
-607 VEEFINK
+607 VQKFINE
-614 QCSDPNMTQE
+614 QCSNPNMTQE
-624 DIAQHFSTSRSS
+624 DIAQHFNTSRSS

-642 AATGLTPNQFITE
+642 AATGLTPNQLITE

-700 LNKSTIKKGA
+700 LNKSAIKKGA

>member
-1 MGEIAKLYNNITNIG
+1 MGEIAKLYTNITNIG

-62 IHMGSITGLLVTLF
+62 IHIGSITGLLVTLF

-240 FEIKN
+240 FDIKN
-245 RLNKQVNKI
+245 RINKQVNKI

-294 LCNQKEIV
+294 LCNQKDIV
-302 FTVKKEKN
+302 LTVKKEKD
-310 ECWVSSDI
+310 EYWVSSDI

-428 IYKEIQH
+428 IDKEIQ
-435 VQHEK
+435 QEK
-440 TSKKNAHKSTLI
+440 PSKKNAHKSTLI
-452 SKDIIKQP
+452 SKDKIKQP
-460 KSGHYRILIVDDNFE
+460 TSGHYRILIVDDNFE

-488 CFEAENGKEA
+488 CFEAENGEEA

-513 YMMPLMN
+513 YMMPVMN

-562 KPFEKEELLIRIQ
+562 KPFEKDELLIRIQ
-575 NALNNSINRTI
+575 NALNNSINRTTY
-586 FIKENTIKK
+586 IKENTIKK
-595 EELSDGDLWIKK
+595 EELNESDLWIKK

-624 DIAQHFSTSRSS
+624 DIAQHLNTSRSS